1 VSGVAVFATAMLTL
15 ALSRRGAPI
24 VWAGLT
30 SSWWAPFY
38 HLTVGTTALVA
49 FWGLWTR
56 RARLARIAAVA
67 QATLILWGWA
77 AVQYPYLIPP
87 DLTIEN
93 SAAPHVT
100 LKLVFIALVAGLV
113 LLVPSLFY
121 LFRVFKGAPSQPAS

>member
-1 VSGVAVFATAMLTL
+1 
-15 ALSRRGAPI
+15 
-24 VWAGLT
+24 
-30 SSWWAPFY
+30 
-38 HLTVGTTALVA
+38 
-49 FWGLWTR
+49 
-56 RARLARIAAVA
+56 
-67 QATLILWGWA
+67 
-77 AVQYPYLIPP
+77 VQYPYLIPP